1 MKNVAIIC
9 AALLVVG
16 MVASASAAEGVSK
29 STLASMGFAS
39 AQSMSDLD
47 GMAVR
52 GKGFTG
58 STSAEVSGKFSAAFY
73 DLNNGIAKT
82 TNGYEAESSH
92 AGENRSSAQGTG
104 LSKSGI
110 TFLVLGKDGDIVSG
124 MSTMI
129 MSVGG
134 ASASAK

>member
-52 GKGFTG
+52 GKGWVFQGGTSASVGGTSSAMFFDPNFGG
-58 STSAEVSGKFSAAFY
+58 STSSNHYDSAASHESDPSKAKGNSNSNAGIVFSY
-73 DLNNGIAKT
+73 TGDLGSWTKSIFV
-82 TNGYEAESSH
+82 SS
-92 AGENRSSAQGTG
+92 G
-104 LSKSGI
+104 
-110 TFLVLGKDGDIVSG
+110 
-124 MSTMI
+124 
-129 MSVGG
+129 GG
-134 ASASAK
+134 AFAFSK